1 MGCPDVLSSVAG
13 CVTLPLSK
21 ALVTGVLGLS
31 LLQVIS
37 VCISGGA
44 FSDQCMVECLF
55 FKVTVYV

>member
-1 MGCPDVLSSVAG
+1 MLSMTSV
-13 CVTLPLSK
+13 CLSCG

-31 LLQVIS
+31 VLQVIS

-44 FSDQCMVECLF
+44 FSDQCMLECLC